1 MTCILI
7 VLKFYLEKQT
17 KAVLLVNSIK
27 VAYKISILPLL
38 YVFYKIII
46 VLAFQE
52 QMLNYYFTGKYVPE
66 EAVLDMKANF
76 KLPPENDENFD
87 YIEFIEL
94 PREKAT
100 PLVEQ

>member
-1 MTCILI
+1 MTARKN
-7 VLKFYLEKQT
+7 VLYVLSTCCLWFGTEKYG
-17 KAVLLVNSIK
+17 LHF
-27 VAYKISILPLL
+27 ISIHA
-38 YVFYKIII
+38 I
-46 VLAFQE
+46 
-52 QMLNYYFTGKYVPE
+52 TGKYVPE

>member
-1 MTCILI
+1 MCN
-7 VLKFYLEKQT
+7 FC
-17 KAVLLVNSIK
+17 
-27 VAYKISILPLL
+27 
-38 YVFYKIII
+38 
-46 VLAFQE
+46 
-52 QMLNYYFTGKYVPE
+52 FTGKYVPE